1 MLGGVLS
8 AGEFWPVRRGRRDVN
23 GGGRDFGILKE
34 KTAWMDTV
42 LVSKSYDK
50 FFFWGIYG

>member
-8 AGEFWPVRRGRRDVN
+8 AGEFGPVRRRRRDVN